1 MKAIVIGL
9 DGASFELIEPW
20 MEEGVLP
27 NIKKVIAEGVYGD
40 MRSCLPPVTAPNW
53 KCYSTEKNPGKL
65 GIFWWE
71 NMSVPSKI
79 HNIRLV
85 KIRPEERLAAT
96 LELNLAS
103 CLVTGC
109 GEAGGMGYWAATQ
122 VKGLSPEIFIVSVA
136 DVVHVTE
143 GSTLVTASLNR
154 TWRGDESLTG
164 SETVARY
171 QMDIMGTRETQ
182 SVLLTGVC
190 PIKPING
197 KIVQMTLWE
206 SDQFIV
212 PEKQGNACR
221 GKGLA
226 VEPLG
231 QGHIHRT
238 KRRVKGG
245 NKTGLI
251 TYPLKGGEVLLKS
264 RMRENLKSGSVRG
277 LIAASGRRWL

>member
-1 MKAIVIGL
+1 
-9 DGASFELIEPW
+9 
-20 MEEGVLP
+20 
-27 NIKKVIAEGVYGD
+27 
-40 MRSCLPPVTAPNW
+40 
-53 KCYSTEKNPGKL
+53 
-65 GIFWWE
+65 
-71 NMSVPSKI
+71 MSVPSKI
-79 HNIRLV
+79 HNILLV
-85 KIRPEERLAAT
+85 KIQPEERLATT
-96 LELNLAS
+96 LEQNLAS
-103 CLVTGC
+103 GLVTGC
-109 GEAGGMGYWAATQ
+109 GEARGMGYWAATQ
-122 VKGLSPEIFIVSVA
+122 VKELSPEIFIVSVA

-154 TWRGDESLTG
+154 TWRADESLTG
-164 SETVARY
+164 SEAVARY
-171 QMDIMGTRETQ
+171 QMDIMGTREGQ

-190 PIKPING
+190 SIKPIDG
-197 KIVQMTLWE
+197 KIVQTTLWE

-251 TYPLKGGEVLLKS
+251 TYLLKGGEVLLKS
-264 RMRENLKSGSVRG
+264 RMRGNLKSCSVRG
-277 LIAASGRRWL
+277 LMAASERRWL

>member
-1 MKAIVIGL
+1 
-9 DGASFELIEPW
+9 
-20 MEEGVLP
+20 
-27 NIKKVIAEGVYGD
+27 
-40 MRSCLPPVTAPNW
+40 
-53 KCYSTEKNPGKL
+53 
-65 GIFWWE
+65 
-71 NMSVPSKI
+71 MSVPSKI

-85 KIRPEERLAAT
+85 QIQPEERLAAT
-96 LELNLAS
+96 SELNLAF
-103 CLVTGC
+103 CLVTGS
-109 GEAGGMGYWAATQ
+109 GEARGMGYWAATQ
-122 VKGLSPEIFIVSVA
+122 VKGLSHEIFIVPEA
-136 DVVHVTE
+136 DVVHLTE
-143 GSTLVTASLNR
+143 GSILIADSPNLQSWNIAGSSG
-154 TWRGDESLTG
+154 TWRGDESPAG

-171 QMDIMGTRETQ
+171 QMDIMGTREGQ
-182 SVLLTGVC
+182 SVLPTGVC
-190 PIKPING
+190 VIKPIDG

-212 PEKQGNACR
+212 PLKRGNARR

-251 TYPLKGGEVLLKS
+251 TYPENDREVLLKS
-264 RMRENLKSGSVRG
+264 RMRENFKSGSVRG